1 MEVIKLEGVGHSP
14 EDAIMPRD
22 MFLLQVSVTDLY
34 CFLSIFFFGL
44 IFMHQLIFLFF
55 SYINGLISSILGIGF
70 SFGYAKCLIYDPI
83 LNAWADFVC

>member
-34 CFLSIFFFGL
+34 CSLSIFFFGL
-44 IFMHQLIFLFF
+44 IFMHQ
-55 SYINGLISSILGIGF
+55 
-70 SFGYAKCLIYDPI
+70 
-83 LNAWADFVC
+83 

>member
-34 CFLSIFFFGL
+34 CSLYLLLWVNIYASID
-44 IFMHQLIFLFF
+44 
-55 SYINGLISSILGIGF
+55 ISVF
-70 SFGYAKCLIYDPI
+70 
-83 LNAWADFVC
+83 